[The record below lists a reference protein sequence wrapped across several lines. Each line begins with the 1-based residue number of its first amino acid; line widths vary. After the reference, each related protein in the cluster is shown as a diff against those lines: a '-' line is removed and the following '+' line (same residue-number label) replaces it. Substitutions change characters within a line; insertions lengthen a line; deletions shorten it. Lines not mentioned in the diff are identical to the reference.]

1 MQTENASQPADP
13 DPILYTLTLVP
24 IIELGRDSL
33 DTHDAP
39 GIVQALLCKVE
50 EFSRN
55 PALGVTTHEAKD
67 LFAPGVHALDA
78 IPGEADLTAAC
89 FDVYFRTGCRPHR
102 VCLRPP
108 GLLLFQ
114 YPEDA
119 ATLMPWLEN
128 RQFLLRVAAA
138 LRTKITLLLLIL
150 ATFLACN
157 IADACA
163 ADDDDDDDSNHHHQV
178 LVVATAPRATRAGRR
193 GRQACSRGIICRIR
207 RRRWPLV
214 TQFPRLHLGP
224 CRQASCPPR
233 LLLHPNAMVL
243 LMARSNLI
251 H

>member
-1 MQTENASQPADP
+1 MKTENASQPADP

-24 IIELGRDSL
+24 IIKLGRDSL

-39 GIVQALLCKVE
+39 GIVKALLCKVE

-78 IPGEADLTAAC
+78 IPGEADLSAAC
-89 FDVYFRTGCRPHR
+89 FDVYLSNDWRPHR

-108 GLLLFQ
+108 RLLRFQ

-119 ATLMPWLEN
+119 PIVHPWLVN
-128 RQFLLRVAAA
+128 RQFCFRVAGA
-138 LRTKITLLLLIL
+138 LRRTTTLLLLIL

-157 IADACA
+157 IADACVA
-163 ADDDDDDDSNHHHQV
+163 NANDDDDDSNHHHQV
-178 LVVATAPRATRAGRR
+178 LIVAAAPRTTRAGRR
-193 GRQACSRGIICRIR
+193 GRKYCSRGITCRIR

-214 TQFPRLHLGP
+214 APLAQFPRLRLGP

-233 LLLHPNAMVL
+233 LLLHRNAMVL
-243 LMARSNLI
+243 
-251 H
+251 